1 MKLSVPAIVAVI
13 VAAAAPAY
21 AFAPQCYSP
30 AISTRSSSAVF
41 TTAADND
48 VPPTESATESE
59 TESETTD
66 TSVVDDGLIPT
77 KLPSDVGFDY
87 VPLAGALASGA
98 FEEADQV
105 CLYAYM
111 NSIPSCKSSTNI
123 KQYLKFK

>member
-48 VPPTESATESE
+48 VPPTESA